1 MLHYPRINDKGTTEC
16 DNLNGSGGGR
26 AGVGGG
32 GGRAKVS
39 VDAKHAV

>member
-16 DNLNGSGGGR
+16 DILNGSGGQ
-26 AGVGGG
+26 AGVG